1 MYTFKDLEVK
11 TIFVINCIDHE
22 RSLRVKNGELLL
34 EERNDEK
41 DKTLTKIPFQKLLAL
56 FVIGH
61 LTVTTPLLEK
71 CKKYNVALVVV
82 KPNLRPVFYWADYA
96 EANFLLRKKQYEYS
110 EDDITIAKHI
120 VCNKIKNQLIV
131 LNKTRK
137 KDELTIFAV
146 DTCKAAIDSISD
158 ITDYNKLLGL
168 EGLVSKAFFS
178 AYYNSLGWNKRL
190 PRTKMDILNVTL
202 DIGYSILFNF
212 IECFVRMFGFDL
224 YKGIYHR
231 AWFKRKSLVCDL
243 MEPFRCI
250 IDHTILLAFNR
261 NQFKKTDFELLKYE
275 YHLKNECCGEYYKL
289 FYSTLIEYK
298 MDIFRYVQ
306 SYYKYFMRR
315 KSETEFPLF
324 KY

>member
-34 EERNDEK
+34 EERNNEK
-41 DKTLTKIPFQKLLAL
+41 NKTLTKIPFQKLLAL

-71 CKKYNVALVVV
+71 CKKYNVALIVV

-131 LNKTRK
+131 LHKTRK
-137 KDELTIFAV
+137 KDDATTLAV
-146 DTCKAAIDSISD
+146 ETCKAAIDSIYD
-158 ITDYNKLLGL
+158 ITDYNKLMGL
-168 EGLVSKAFFS
+168 EGVVSKTFFS
-178 AYYNSLGWNKRL
+178 AYYNGLGWNKRL
-190 PRTKMDILNVTL
+190 PRTKMDILNVVL

-261 NQFKKTDFELLKYE
+261 NQFKKIDFVLLKSE

-298 MDIFRYVQ
+298 MDIFRYIQ
-306 SYYKYFMRR
+306 SYYRYFMQR
-315 KSETEFPLF
+315 KSGIEFPLF

>member
-11 TIFVINCIDHE
+11 TIFVINSIDHE

-137 KDELTIFAV
+137 KDELTTFAV

-306 SYYKYFMRR
+306 SYYRYFMRR

>member
-1 MYTFKDLEVK
+1 MYTFKDLDVK
-11 TIFVINCIDHE
+11 TVFVINCIEHE
-22 RSLRVKNGELLL
+22 RSLRVMNGELLL
-34 EERNDEK
+34 EEKNGEK
-41 DKTLTKIPFQKLLAL
+41 NKTLTKIPFQKLLAL

-71 CKKYNVALVVV
+71 CKKYNVALAVV

-96 EANFLLRKKQYEYS
+96 EANFLLRKKQYECS
-110 EDDITIAKHI
+110 DNDITIAKHV
-120 VCNKIKNQLIV
+120 VCNKIKNQLTA

-137 KDELTIFAV
+137 KDDLTIFAV
-146 DTCKAAIDSISD
+146 DTCKAAIDSICD
-158 ITDYNKLLGL
+158 ISDYNKLLGL
-168 EGLVSKAFFS
+168 EGLVSKTFFK
-178 AYYNSLGWNKRL
+178 AYYNALGWNKRL

-224 YKGIYHR
+224 YKGVYHR
-231 AWFKRKSLVCDL
+231 SWFKRKSLVCDL

-261 NQFKKTDFELLKYE
+261 NQFKKSDFVLLKSE

-289 FYSTLIEYK
+289 FYSTLISYK
-298 MDIFRYVQ
+298 MDVFRYIQ
-306 SYYKYFMRR
+306 SYYRFFMQR

>member
-1 MYTFKDLEVK
+1 MYTFKDIDVK
-11 TIFVINCIDHE
+11 TVFVINCIDHE
-22 RSLRVKNGELLL
+22 RSLRVMNGELLL
-34 EERNDEK
+34 EEKSGEK
-41 DKTLTKIPFQKLLAL
+41 NKTLTKIPFQKLLAL

-71 CKKYNVALVVV
+71 CKKYDVALVVV

-110 EDDITIAKHI
+110 DDDITIAKQI
-120 VCNKIKNQLIV
+120 VGNKIENQLAT
-131 LNKTRK
+131 LHKTRK
-137 KDELTIFAV
+137 KDALTMQAI
-146 DTCKAAIDSISD
+146 DTCKAALDSICD
-158 ITDYNKLLGL
+158 ISYYDKLLGL
-168 EGLVSKAFFS
+168 EGLVSKTFFS
-178 AYYNSLGWNKRL
+178 AYYQTLGWNKRL

-202 DIGYSILFNF
+202 DIGYSILFNY

-224 YKGIYHR
+224 YKGVYHR

-261 NQFKKTDFELLKYE
+261 NQFKKSDFVRLKSE

-298 MDIFRYVQ
+298 MDVFRYIQ
-306 SYYKYFMRR
+306 SYYRFFMQR
-315 KSETEFPLF
+315 KSGTKFPIF
-324 KY
+324 KF

>member
-120 VCNKIKNQLIV
+120 V
-131 LNKTRK
+131 
-137 KDELTIFAV
+137 
-146 DTCKAAIDSISD
+146 
-158 ITDYNKLLGL
+158 
-168 EGLVSKAFFS
+168 
-178 AYYNSLGWNKRL
+178 
-190 PRTKMDILNVTL
+190 
-202 DIGYSILFNF
+202 
-212 IECFVRMFGFDL
+212 
-224 YKGIYHR
+224 
-231 AWFKRKSLVCDL
+231 
-243 MEPFRCI
+243 
-250 IDHTILLAFNR
+250 
-261 NQFKKTDFELLKYE
+261 
-275 YHLKNECCGEYYKL
+275 
-289 FYSTLIEYK
+289 
-298 MDIFRYVQ
+298 
-306 SYYKYFMRR
+306 
-315 KSETEFPLF
+315 
-324 KY
+324 

>member
-96 EANFLLRKKQYEYS
+96 EANFLLRKKQYEYY

-137 KDELTIFAV
+137 KDELTTFAV

-306 SYYKYFMRR
+306 SYYRYFMRR